1 MGVTLYFQDEAR
13 VAHSIFMW
21 LGICLCFTI
30 GILSTRTI
38 TKKAFV
44 PVKGSAFWKLEEK
57 FKPHCFHVTFQVI
70 GFVFVV
76 LGAGMAYYQTEGRQE
91 HLETYHSKAGALTI
105 IVIILQVRKTGSMNR
120 RGLEVGVEFFLP
132 ISLSLSLSLS
142 LSIYLL
148 LSLCIYLSV
157 SSSSSLSV
165 VHRNTE
171 QSYPGK
177 T

>member
-76 LGAGMAYYQTEGRQE
+76 Y
-91 HLETYHSKAGALTI
+91 
-105 IVIILQVRKTGSMNR
+105 
-120 RGLEVGVEFFLP
+120 FFIPKFMCLN
-132 ISLSLSLSLS
+132 
-142 LSIYLL
+142 L
-148 LSLCIYLSV
+148 LSL
-157 SSSSSLSV
+157 
-165 VHRNTE
+165 RNSRKIK
-171 QSYPGK
+171 QRH
-177 T
+177 